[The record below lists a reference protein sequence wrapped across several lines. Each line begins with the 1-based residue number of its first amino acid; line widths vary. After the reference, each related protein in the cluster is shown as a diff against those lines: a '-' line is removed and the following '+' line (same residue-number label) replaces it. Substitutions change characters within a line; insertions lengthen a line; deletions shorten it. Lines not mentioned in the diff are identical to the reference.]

1 MRFGLNERAGAGR
14 APARDATRRPP
25 PTALPSRDADTR
37 KYRDE
42 VAGLPDAG
50 SADAYEA
57 TPVSEFGEAL
67 LRGMGWDGGEGA
79 AITAY
84 APRPALLGLGAAT
97 GPSAAPTRRLKPGEA
112 AARAAAAAA
121 PAEAGV
127 RVVGAP
133 APTPADRLTPG
144 ARGRVARG
152 RHKGLACEVVA
163 ALPAAPGGPRRVR
176 LRLLPSEAEAVVD
189 EGDLAWGGEGRG
201 EGRARDGADRRRR
214 SRSRSRDRRD
224 RRSRSRDRGRRS
236 RSRDRDRDRKRSR
249 RTPPPPPRPWL
260 RPGIVVRVIDKR
272 LAGGSLYLRRA
283 TVADV
288 PSPGVAT
295 LSAVD
300 AAGRARTLADVPQ
313 SALETALPKGEGGSV
328 MVLAG
333 EAAGRRGTLLRA
345 STTARAAA
353 VQLAGDL
360 AVVRV
365 ALDDVAQYV
374 GGEGVDE

>member
-42 VAGLPDAG
+42 VAGLPDAA

-189 EGDLAWGGEGRG
+189 EGDLAWGGRG
-201 EGRARDGADRRRR
+201 GARDERATAPTAGAARGRARATAAIAAPGPATAGAA
-214 SRSRSRDRRD
+214 
-224 RRSRSRDRGRRS
+224 
-236 RSRDRDRDRKRSR
+236 
-249 RTPPPPPRPWL
+249 
-260 RPGIVVRVIDKR
+260 PG
-272 LAGGSLYLRRA
+272 RA
-283 TVADV
+283 T
-288 PSPGVAT
+288 AT
-295 LSAVD
+295 A
-300 AAGRARTLADVPQ
+300 
-313 SALETALPKGEGGSV
+313 TAS
-328 MVLAG
+328 
-333 EAAGRRGTLLRA
+333 
-345 STTARAAA
+345 ARAAPHHPLPA
-353 VQLAGDL
+353 PGSAP
-360 AVVRV
+360 ASSC
-365 ALDDVAQYV
+365 AS
-374 GGEGVDE
+374 